1 MTIYQFKLA
10 FIEIGMATQTEA
22 I

>member
-1 MTIYQFKLA
+1 MTIYEFKLA